1 MKEKRNLIYVEKYVD
16 KFSMLSLKV
25 LLWRVFV
32 FLSLI
37 QWYWYLDPVFYRN
50 ISFFIY
56 SNTST
61 QSVPAVY

>member
-1 MKEKRNLIYVEKYVD
+1 MTEKRNLIYVEKYVD

-37 QWYWYLDPVFYRN
+37 QWYWYLDPAFYRN